1 MKLKIEIDDS
11 EAEEIM
17 ELARDLTDVVEALR
31 KQVKELKRLCD
42 EQKKFVLKPYSY
54 CLVSQR
60 QMITDMYSVYVA
72 EL

>member
-1 MKLKIEIDDS
+1 MGSAYLSHHERPMKLKIEIDES

-42 EQKKFVLKPYSY
+42 EQKNLS
-54 CLVSQR
+54 
-60 QMITDMYSVYVA
+60 
-72 EL
+72 

>member
-1 MKLKIEIDDS
+1 MKLKIEIDES

-42 EQKKFVLKPYSY
+42 EQKNLS
-54 CLVSQR
+54 
-60 QMITDMYSVYVA
+60 
-72 EL
+72 

>member
-1 MKLKIEIDDS
+1 MKLKIDIDES

-42 EQKKFVLKPYSY
+42 EQKTMS
-54 CLVSQR
+54 
-60 QMITDMYSVYVA
+60 
-72 EL
+72 